1 MNEYFSTMSQSI
13 TSCTEKADQNIHVR
27 FMRSAG
33 KNCGYKG
40 EKIIYTKTEPICE
53 YYSRY
58 HCGADIESILR
69 NNNQKPMS

>member
-1 MNEYFSTMSQSI
+1 
-13 TSCTEKADQNIHVR
+13 
-27 FMRSAG
+27 MRSTG
-33 KNCGYKG
+33 KNCVYKG
-40 EKIIYTKTEPICE
+40 GGGIIYTKTEPICE

>member
-1 MNEYFSTMSQSI
+1 
-13 TSCTEKADQNIHVR
+13 
-27 FMRSAG
+27 MRSAG
-33 KNCGYKG
+33 KNCGYNG

>member
-1 MNEYFSTMSQSI
+1 MS
-13 TSCTEKADQNIHVR
+13 
-27 FMRSAG
+27 SAG
-33 KNCGYKG
+33 KNCGYNG

-58 HCGADIESILR
+58 HCGADIESIFR